1 MVVDQAGSDA
11 PVFDMDLAALAA
23 DPYPQLQR
31 LQRECP
37 IAWVPQLKATLIT
50 RFADIDVCEKNIEIF
65 QSNQPGGL
73 MTRLMG
79 RNMMRKDGKEHRV
92 ERKQVMPSLSKLAI
106 RDGWRAL
113 FQASIEAEIDTLDRE
128 LAAGPTDLVKG
139 FATRVSAEVLK
150 WVTGLPMLNTRDLD
164 WASQSMVNGVAN
176 VVGDPDVEAECL
188 RATAFLD
195 RAIDDALADLAQV
208 HPLGLTRHLSESGA
222 GREAIQNNVKLAI
235 SGGQNE
241 TRDVLAGA
249 IWAVLSH
256 DLQATALD
264 WNRVFD
270 EFVRWMAPIGM
281 SPRRIGADFEYAGV
295 RFRQGSA
302 AQLMFGVANRDPARF
317 DQPDQFLPQI
327 QRLQHMA
334 FGAGPHFCAGAF
346 VSRLAVAELSLPM
359 LFDRLPT
366 LELVEDTAFHGWAF
380 RGPDR
385 VVVAVA

>member
-1 MVVDQAGSDA
+1 
-11 PVFDMDLAALAA
+11 
-23 DPYPQLQR
+23 
-31 LQRECP
+31 
-37 IAWVPQLKATLIT
+37 
-50 RFADIDVCEKNIEIF
+50 
-65 QSNQPGGL
+65 
-73 MTRLMG
+73 
-79 RNMMRKDGKEHRV
+79 
-92 ERKQVMPSLSKLAI
+92 
-106 RDGWRAL
+106 
-113 FQASIEAEIDTLDRE
+113 
-128 LAAGPTDLVKG
+128 
-139 FATRVSAEVLK
+139 
-150 WVTGLPMLNTRDLD
+150 
-164 WASQSMVNGVAN
+164 
-176 VVGDPDVEAECL
+176 VGDPDVEAECL